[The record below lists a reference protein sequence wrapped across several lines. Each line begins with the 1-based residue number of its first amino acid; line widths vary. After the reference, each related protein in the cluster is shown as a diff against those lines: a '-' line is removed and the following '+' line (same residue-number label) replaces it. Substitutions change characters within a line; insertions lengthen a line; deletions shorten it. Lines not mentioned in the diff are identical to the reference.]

1 MPAAEP
7 VVQTVSVAAGPVI
20 QRAPEIED
28 RLNVGA
34 PQQNGIPA
42 RNALASSLPRPAFDA
57 PAPDLLSRERLEDIY
72 DAVITRLRGELLL
85 ERERMGG
92 LFGR

>member
-1 MPAAEP
+1 VTDSVP
-7 VVQTVSVAAGPVI
+7 VAAGPVI
-20 QRAPEIED
+20 QRASEVED
-28 RLNVGA
+28 RLNVGD
-34 PQQNGIPA
+34 PQRSGVPA
-42 RNALASSLPRPAFDA
+42 QNALASALPRPSSDA
-57 PAPDLLSRERLEDIY
+57 ATAPVSRERLEDIY